1 MARLQEEFVRKMRTG
16 HYALNTERSY
26 WHWIK
31 RFILF
36 NQKRHPMD
44 MGEVEVG
51 AFLSYLATHENIS
64 QSTQRQVL
72 SSLVFLYRCVI
83 GKELVIEDWV
93 KPNKPK
99 RLPVVLTVKEV
110 NALLD
115 EMEDPHL
122 TMAQLM
128 YGAGLR
134 VTEVLRLRIK
144 DVDFDRNEII
154 VRQGKGAKDRMT
166 MLPQGAKLGLK
177 NALDRS
183 CLLHDIA
190 LKEGI
195 THVDMPYALA
205 KKYPSAG
212 KQKAWQFIFASSK
225 LSIDPI
231 TKNKGRHHIHI
242 RCIQKAVKTALL
254 AAQIHKHASCHTLR
268 HSFAT
273 HLLERGQDIR
283 TVQELL
289 GHSNVNT
296 TMIYTHV
303 LNRGGRGV
311 TSPLDG

>member
-1 MARLQEEFVRKMRTG
+1 MARLQQEFQQKMRTA

-31 RFILF
+31 RYILF
-36 NQKRHPMD
+36 HQKRHPKD
-44 MGEVEVG
+44 MSEVEVG
-51 AFLSYLATHENIS
+51 AYLSHLAVHEHIS
-64 QSTQRQVL
+64 SSTQKQVL
-72 SSLVFLYRCVI
+72 SALVFLYRTVL
-83 GKELVIEDWV
+83 GKDLVIENWI

-110 NALLD
+110 CALL
-115 EMEDPHL
+115 ENMKDPYL

-134 VTEVLRLRIK
+134 LTEVLKLRIK
-144 DVDFDRNEII
+144 DVDFGRNEII
-154 VRQGKGAKDRMT
+154 VRQGKGAKDRVT
-166 MLPQGAKLGLK
+166 MLPLGAKQGLQT
-177 NALDRS
+177 AVQRS
-183 CLLHDIA
+183 CSLHDIA
-190 LKEGI
+190 VKAGI
-195 THVDMPYALA
+195 THVDMPFALSR
-205 KKYPSAG
+205 KYPNAG
-212 KQKAWQFIFASSK
+212 KQKPWQFIFASNS

-231 TKNKGRHHIHI
+231 TKNRGRHHIHT
-242 RCIQKAVKTALL
+242 RCVQKAVKAALNK
-254 AAQIHKHASCHTLR
+254 AHIYKHASCHTLR

-289 GHSNVNT
+289 GHANVNT

-311 TSPLDG
+311 TSPLDV